1 MPEGVNNRSKV
12 FLEIDGKVRNIRINS
27 AQYPVMDIEM
37 LEDMI
42 QAVLSV
48 LSLPEEGVTV
58 IRSTDGDN
66 FTMGFDASCQ
76 RIREEEY
83 FREIISVTATL
94 GNLISTSRELFVTL
108 ISGTCLGIGL
118 EIALLS
124 DYTYCTHGTMFG
136 FPDILFGM
144 PFLAL
149 DPTRK
154 IYGTQLQKT
163 ILSGDL
169 FGEEMARRLGIIS
182 GVIDDPESVYR
193 IIPEINSFLNHRYK
207 GIAMAGQG
215 NYHAMLPLLYDPGRI
230 RLKQLEEHRASLGRG
245 SH

>member
-1 MPEGVNNRSKV
+1 MQAGVNNRSKV

-27 AQYPVMDIEM
+27 LNYPVMDIEM
-37 LEDMI
+37 LEDLV
-42 QAVLSV
+42 QAIVSV
-48 LSLPEEGVTV
+48 LSLQEEGVTV

-76 RIREEEY
+76 RIREQDY
-83 FREIISVTATL
+83 FREIISITSTL
-94 GNLISTSRELFVTL
+94 GNLISTSRELFVTM

-124 DYTYCTHGTMFG
+124 DYTYCTRGTLFG

-149 DPTRK
+149 DPMRK

-182 GVIDDPESVYR
+182 GVVDDSDSISR
-193 IIPEINSFLNHRYK
+193 LIPDINSYLNHRYK
-207 GIAMAGQG
+207 GIATAGLG

-230 RLKQLEEHRASLGRG
+230 RLKQLEEHRASIGRG
-245 SH
+245 NH